1 MSHVRPVYR
10 LSLLSLVLLAAPAL
24 AAPAKAPAPKA
35 PAAKPAAA
43 PASIPS
49 SALTPPELR
58 DRVVAVVDEDP
69 ILASEIDRAI
79 VLHLIDSRSGE
90 ADAAYRRRIV
100 DQLVEQR
107 LRFHEIDRFGFQQV
121 PVDDIEA
128 QVAKIRATFPD
139 DASFRKAL
147 KDLGMTSQALR
158 QLVARQL
165 MVYTYV
171 DEQLGA
177 RVFVSLDDITQYY
190 RNVLTPQMQKSKQP
204 VPALD
209 DVREQIREVVK
220 QQRLNSEI
228 EKWTQEL
235 RRKADVAVYI
245 DKPLEK
251 LPPVVKRIE
260 GKPAKDSKDTKD
272 SRD

>member
-1 MSHVRPVYR
+1 
-10 LSLLSLVLLAAPAL
+10 
-24 AAPAKAPAPKA
+24 
-35 PAAKPAAA
+35 
-43 PASIPS
+43 
-49 SALTPPELR
+49 LTPPELR

-79 VLHLIDSRSGE
+79 VLHLIDAKPGE
-90 ADAAYRRRIV
+90 ADAAYRRRIL

-107 LRFHEIDRFGFQQV
+107 LRFHEIDRFGFEQV

-139 DASFRKAL
+139 DAAFRKAL
-147 KDLGMTSQALR
+147 KDLGMTFPVLR

-190 RNVLTPQMQKSKQP
+190 RNVLTPQMQKSGQA

-209 DVREQIREVVK
+209 DVREQIRDVIK

-245 DKPLEK
+245 DRPLEK

-260 GKPAKDSKDTKD
+260 GKPAAKPS
-272 SRD
+272 S